1 MFKHRH
7 ANNTP
12 GGDSLSLKAKQNKKN
27 KKTKKKKTKK
37 KKQTNMQ
44 FRSNGVTF
52 TLLRR
57 KCISLIEVVI
67 LRARNCHQWKQ

>member
-27 KKTKKKKTKK
+27 TKKKKKK
-37 KKQTNMQ
+37 KKHTHTQKTTNKQTCD
-44 FRSNGVTF
+44 F
-52 TLLRR
+52 
-57 KCISLIEVVI
+57 
-67 LRARNCHQWKQ
+67 ARMVLFLHCEEKNAFH